1 MQDRSAGDTAKV
13 SHGRKRRMMGMRRR
27 WIITRVF
34 PGITILMLIA
44 ALSSVFLVA
53 SYYSN
58 ARFAL
63 ENKVRAGVSYFN
75 TYAMAN
81 YSEYYRNA
89 VLYAGNFDEADTI
102 ELQFLDRN
110 GRVEISS
117 RGQTVG
123 ITPETP
129 EVRRALD
136 TGRMDSFT
144 GRDPLTRE
152 NILAVSAPLEY
163 DGGVV
168 GALRLVTSTRE
179 LDKQVA
185 LLAVAVMGLAAVI
198 SGVVLCVNLVF
209 MRRIAAPVA
218 EVTEAAK
225 RISDGSYGIQI
236 PNKYEDEMGQLVDN
250 INQMSLQISRSE
262 KMQTEFIS
270 SVSHEL
276 RTPLTAINGWGETLL
291 ADDGG
296 DIQQLRRGVR
306 IILRESRRLTNMVE
320 ELLEFSKIEDGRFTL
335 RVEQMDLQAE
345 VEDAIYTYR
354 ELFRQDGI
362 DLEYLNAGE
371 MFEQPITGDPERL
384 KQVLCNVLDNAAK
397 HGGSGKRITVS
408 MEQEG
413 EYYAVRVRDYG
424 PGIPEAELPYV
435 KQKFYKGSSKARGSG
450 IGLAVCD
457 EIIHRHEGTFDIGNA
472 PGGGC
477 VVTIRLPIS
486 REEE

>member
-1 MQDRSAGDTAKV
+1 MLDKAEEASRSAPK
-13 SHGRKRRMMGMRRR
+13 RKRRVVGMRRR
-27 WIITRVF
+27 WIMGSVLPVIV
-34 PGITILMLIA
+34 ILLLIA
-44 ALSSVFLVA
+44 ALTSVILVTNF
-53 SYYSN
+53 YSN
-58 ARFAL
+58 ARSAL
-63 ENKVRAGVSYFN
+63 ESKARSGVSYFN
-75 TYAMAN
+75 TYVMVSYN
-81 YSEYYRNA
+81 EYYRNA
-89 VLYAGNFDEADTI
+89 VLYAKDFEDADTI
-102 ELQFLDRN
+102 ELQFLDKN
-110 GRVEISS
+110 GRIDISS
-117 RGQTVG
+117 RGQTIG
-123 ITPETP
+123 LTPETT

-136 TGRMDSFT
+136 GGRMESFS
-144 GRDPLTRE
+144 GKDPLTGE
-152 NILAVSAPLEY
+152 NILAVSAPLVF
-163 DGGVV
+163 DGSVV
-168 GALRLVTSTRE
+168 GVLRLVTATRE

-185 LLAVAVMGLAAVI
+185 LLTLAFMGIAVVI
-198 SGVVLCVNLVF
+198 SGVVLVVNLTF
-209 MRRIAAPVA
+209 MRRIALPVA

-236 PNKYEDEMGQLVDN
+236 PNKYDDEMGQLVDN
-250 INQMSLQISRSE
+250 INQMSLQISQSE

-276 RTPLTAINGWGETLL
+276 RTPLTAITGWGETLL
-291 ADDGG
+291 ADDSG
-296 DIQQLRRGVR
+296 DIGQLHRGVR

-362 DLEYLNAGE
+362 DLEYSNAGE
-371 MFEQPITGDPERL
+371 MFERPITGDPERL

-408 MEQEG
+408 MEQDG
-413 EYYAVRVRDYG
+413 EWYVVQVRDYG

-457 EIIHRHEGTFDIGNA
+457 EIIRRHEGTFDIGNA

-486 REEE
+486 HEEE

>member
-1 MQDRSAGDTAKV
+1 
-13 SHGRKRRMMGMRRR
+13 
-27 WIITRVF
+27 
-34 PGITILMLIA
+34 
-44 ALSSVFLVA
+44 
-53 SYYSN
+53 
-58 ARFAL
+58 
-63 ENKVRAGVSYFN
+63 
-75 TYAMAN
+75 MAN

-371 MFEQPITGDPERL
+371 MFERPITGDPERL

-472 PGGGC
+472 QGGGC

>member
-27 WIITRVF
+27 WIITSVF
-34 PGITILMLIA
+34 PVITILMLIA

-276 RTPLTAINGWGETLL
+276 RTPLTNIRSYAETLVDDMRL
-291 ADDGG
+291 IAAAWHIANQNPLGSDDGG

-371 MFEQPITGDPERL
+371 MFEQPITGDPEAEAGAVQCAGQCRQARRL
-384 KQVLCNVLDNAAK
+384 RQAHHRVHGAGGRVLCGA
-397 HGGSGKRITVS
+397 
-408 MEQEG
+408 
-413 EYYAVRVRDYG
+413 G
-424 PGIPEAELPYV
+424 PGLWP
-435 KQKFYKGSSKARGSG
+435 
-450 IGLAVCD
+450 
-457 EIIHRHEGTFDIGNA
+457 RH
-472 PGGGC
+472 PGGGASLC
-477 VVTIRLPIS
+477 EAEVL
-486 REEE
+486 

>member
-1 MQDRSAGDTAKV
+1 MMQEKNGENRSAV
-13 SHGRKRRMMGMRRR
+13 PGRKRRMMGMRRR
-27 WIITRVF
+27 WIITSVF
-34 PGITILMLIA
+34 PVIVILLLIA
-44 ALSSVFLVA
+44 ALTSVTLVA
-53 SYYSN
+53 NYYSS
-58 ARFAL
+58 ARSAL
-63 ENKVRAGVSYFN
+63 ENKARSSASYFN
-75 TYAMAN
+75 TYVMVS

-89 VLYAGNFDEADTI
+89 VLYAGNFDQADTI

-110 GRVEISS
+110 GRIEISS

-123 ITPETP
+123 ITPETG
-129 EVRRALD
+129 EVRRVLE
-136 TGRMDSFT
+136 TGKMDSFS
-144 GRDPLTRE
+144 GEDPLTGE
-152 NILAVSAPLEY
+152 NILAVSAPLEF
-163 DGGVV
+163 DGSVV
-168 GALRLVTSTRE
+168 GAVRLVTSTRE

-185 LLAVAVMGLAAVI
+185 LLSLAIMGFAAAI
-198 SGVVLCVNLVF
+198 SVVVLMVNLVF
-209 MRRIAAPVA
+209 MRRIAVPVA

-236 PNKYEDEMGQLVDN
+236 PNKFDDEMGQLVDN
-250 INQMSLQISRSE
+250 INQMSLQISQSE

-291 ADDGG
+291 ADDSG
-296 DIQQLRRGVR
+296 DTEQLRRGVR

-362 DLEYLNAGE
+362 ELEYVNAGQ
-371 MFEQPITGDPERL
+371 MFEKPITGDPERL

-408 MEQEG
+408 MEQDG
-413 EYYAVRVRDYG
+413 EDYVVRVRDYG

-457 EIIHRHEGTFDIGNA
+457 EIGHRHEGTFDIGNA
-472 PGGGC
+472 EGGGC

-486 REEE
+486 QDEE

>member
-1 MQDRSAGDTAKV
+1 
-13 SHGRKRRMMGMRRR
+13 MMGMRRR
-27 WIITRVF
+27 WIITSVF
-34 PGITILMLIA
+34 PVITILMLIA

-472 PGGGC
+472 QGGGC

>member
-13 SHGRKRRMMGMRRR
+13 SHGRNRRMMGMRRR
-27 WIITRVF
+27 WIITSVF
-34 PGITILMLIA
+34 PVITILMLIA

-472 PGGGC
+472 QGGGC

>member
-13 SHGRKRRMMGMRRR
+13 SHGRKRRMMSMRRR
-27 WIITRVF
+27 WIITSVF
-34 PGITILMLIA
+34 PVITILMLIA

-384 KQVLCNVLDNAAK
+384 KQVLCNVLDNAAE

-472 PGGGC
+472 QGGGC

-486 REEE
+486 RGEE

>member
-1 MQDRSAGDTAKV
+1 MQDRTEETGKPV
-13 SHGRKRRMMGMRRR
+13 LKRKLRLAGMRRR
-27 WIITRVF
+27 WIVSSVF
-34 PGITILMLIA
+34 PVITILLLIA
-44 ALSSVFLVA
+44 ALATVILVA
-53 SYYSN
+53 NYYSN
-58 ARFAL
+58 ARSAL
-63 ENKVRAGVSYFN
+63 ENKARAGVSYFN
-75 TYAMAN
+75 TYVMVSYN
-81 YSEYYRNA
+81 EYYRNA
-89 VLYAGNFDEADTI
+89 VLYATDFDEAETI

-110 GRVEISS
+110 GRIDISS

-472 PGGGC
+472 QGGGC

>member
-1 MQDRSAGDTAKV
+1 MLDKSAEEAPRTIP
-13 SHGRKRRMMGMRRR
+13 GRKRRMMGMRRR
-27 WIITRVF
+27 WIMTSVF
-34 PGITILMLIA
+34 PVITILLLIA
-44 ALSSVFLVA
+44 ALTSVILVA
-53 SYYSN
+53 NYYSS
-58 ARFAL
+58 ARSVL
-63 ENKVRAGVSYFN
+63 ENKARAGASYFN
-75 TYAMAN
+75 TYVMVSYN
-81 YSEYYRNA
+81 EYYRSA

-110 GRVEISS
+110 GRIDISS

-123 ITPETP
+123 ITPDTP
-129 EVRRALD
+129 EVRRALE
-136 TGRMDSFT
+136 TGRIESFNGNDSLT
-144 GRDPLTRE
+144 GE
-152 NILAVSAPLEY
+152 SIMSVSAPLEF
-163 DGGVV
+163 DGAVV
-168 GALRLVTSTRE
+168 GVMRLVTSTRE
-179 LDKQVA
+179 LDKQVG
-185 LLAVAVMGLAAVI
+185 LLSLAIMGLAAVI
-198 SGVVLCVNLVF
+198 GGVVLAVNLVF

-225 RISDGSYGIQI
+225 RISGGSYGIQI
-236 PNKYEDEMGQLVDN
+236 PNKYDDEMGQLVDN
-250 INQMSLQISRSE
+250 INQMSLQISQSE

-291 ADDGG
+291 ADDSG
-296 DIQQLRRGVR
+296 DTEQLRRGVR

-354 ELFRQDGI
+354 ELFHQDGI
-362 DLEYLNAGE
+362 DLEYLSAGE

-408 MEQEG
+408 MTQEG
-413 EYYAVRVRDYG
+413 DYYAVRVRDFG

-457 EIIHRHEGTFDIGNA
+457 EIVRRHEGTFDIGNA
-472 PGGGC
+472 EGGGC

>member
-13 SHGRKRRMMGMRRR
+13 SHGRRRRMMDMRRR
-27 WIITRVF
+27 WIITSVF
-34 PGITILMLIA
+34 PVITILMLIA

-136 TGRMDSFT
+136 TGRMDSFN
-144 GRDPLTRE
+144 GRDPFTRE

-163 DGGVV
+163 EGGVV

-306 IILRESRRLTNMVE
+306 IILRESRRLTNMVD

-371 MFEQPITGDPERL
+371 MLERPITGDPERL

-472 PGGGC
+472 QGGGC

>member
-13 SHGRKRRMMGMRRR
+13 SHGRKRRMMGMRRH
-27 WIITRVF
+27 WIITSVF
-34 PGITILMLIA
+34 PVITILMLIA

-371 MFEQPITGDPERL
+371 MFERPITGDPERL

-486 REEE
+486 HEEE